1 MDNIMDD
8 LTIEEKFR
16 KRARKFSNICDK
28 MSPQNIEELRKHDV
42 EIDRYLRNI
51 SDFIGNSNPYWRVH
65 PMFPNIRCSINGEI
79 EIADRQFEVREH
91 GGTAV
96 GRAMNRLRI
105 RIAVPQRDAY
115 SRSRCFGDEI
125 QGPLH
130 FRGNVHHLDT
140 PAGKLIQALKP
151 IPVGLDDEFRLMAA
165 APSVF
170 R

>member
-91 GGTAV
+91 GGMMKV
-96 GRAMNRLRI
+96 IYNNGRKRYSAADLVMACFDPCPGNRNEYKI
-105 RIAVPQRDAY
+105 CYKD
-115 SRSRCFGDEI
+115 
-125 QGPLH
+125 
-130 FRGNVHHLDT
+130 GNYQN
-140 PAGKLIQALKP
+140 IKP
-151 IPVGLDDEFRLMAA
+151 CNMYWERLY
-165 APSVF
+165 VKE
-170 R
+170 